1 MPFLIDG
8 HNLIGALP
16 HIDLSDPDDEMQL
29 LQLLDNFVQATR
41 RRIVV
46 HFDRGATGQPDPPGD
61 ARLEVHFAGP
71 PRNADQAISDHLR
84 RLGGDAKN
92 WTVVSSDRA
101 VQIAA
106 RHAGAKVLSS
116 HKFAQKLT
124 AANTKRQADEKP
136 EPKLDQ
142 GEIEQWQRLFNGE
155 DDDQQN

>member
-16 HIDLSDPDDEMQL
+16 YIDLSDPDDELQL
-29 LQLLDNFVQATR
+29 LQLLERFVQATG

-46 HFDRGATGQPDPPGD
+46 HFDRGAVGQPDPPSAGK
-61 ARLEVHFAGP
+61 LEVHFAGL
-71 PRNADQAISDHLR
+71 PRSADQAISDQLR

-116 HKFAQKLT
+116 
-124 AANTKRQADEKP
+124 RQFTHQLADIDTDERPVDKP
-136 EPKLDQ
+136 EPKLDED
-142 GEIEQWQRLFNGE
+142 EIEEWQRLFGDE
-155 DDDQQN
+155 EE